1 MCLDHVKFS
10 ALLRSADFTKNIA
23 AIVVDE
29 GHCVSQWGEHFRKRF
44 ADLGKLRSY
53 VPFSVPFMVTSA
65 TLPPHILEQVMSQ
78 LQFYEDS
85 TFLINLGNDRHNV
98 STVVCQMQ
106 GAAQDLQAL
115 DFVLDEAFAGDPL
128 KRTIIF
134 FNSRDLCQQSKR
146 FACPVSMCTR
156 HAEEHTRE

>member
-1 MCLDHVKFS
+1 MKFS
-10 ALLRSADFTKNIA
+10 ALLRSADFNKNIA

-106 GAAQDLQAL
+106 GAARDLQAL
-115 DFVLDEAFAGDPL
+115 DFVLDKAFTGKPSQANNYL
-128 KRTIIF
+128 
-134 FNSRDLCQQSKR
+134 L
-146 FACPVSMCTR
+146 
-156 HAEEHTRE
+156 